1 MSVVTRRKNKKVQ
14 ETSRMPTLIARALTT
29 NAFVLTDEPKVGRSG
44 RPSAITQSVVL
55 KLEMAFAFDCT
66 VEEACLYGT
75 ISRNTFYE
83 FTKRHPDFQDRIA
96 ALRNAPILMARM
108 CVLRA
113 AEHDADLALKY
124 LERKLPMEFS
134 TRAHVHHTNEA
145 SERHSIS
152 PEQAALIKKA
162 MGNWARK
169 TASMENKDRPQIA
182 LGRSETSRETTYAVA

>member
-1 MSVVTRRKNKKVQ
+1 MRVRANRKSSQQGGV
-14 ETSRMPTLIARALTT
+14 PALIARALTT
-29 NAFVLTDEPKVGRSG
+29 NAFVVKEEPRVGRSG
-44 RPSAITQSVVL
+44 RPSAVTQAIVL
-55 KLEMAFAFDCT
+55 KLELAFAFDCT
-66 VEEACLYGT
+66 VEEACLYAT

-134 TRAHVHHTNEA
+134 TRAPMHHTTDA
-145 SERHSIS
+145 TDRHSIS
-152 PEQAALIKKA
+152 PEQTALIKTA
-162 MGNWARK
+162 MGNWAIKHQK
-169 TASMENKDRPQIA
+169 T
-182 LGRSETSRETTYAVA
+182 TTAV

>member
-1 MSVVTRRKNKKVQ
+1 MARKAVKN
-14 ETSRMPTLIARALTT
+14 TSSKSQMPALIARALTT
-29 NAFVLTDEPKVGRSG
+29 NAFLLKDEPKIGRSG

-66 VEEACLYGT
+66 VEEACLYGA

-83 FTKRHPDFQDRIA
+83 FTKKHPDFQDRIA

-108 CVLRA
+108 CIIRA

-134 TRAHVHHTNEA
+134 TRAQMHHTTDA
-145 SERHSIS
+145 VDRHSVS
-152 PEQAALIKKA
+152 PETIALIRKA
-162 MGNWARK
+162 MGNF
-169 TASMENKDRPQIA
+169 A
-182 LGRSETSRETTYAVA
+182 LKRQKMMQSV